1 MECSAAAAAAAAADG
16 VGTGTE
22 IGAAAGAAASKRK
35 RRTTFSMPA
44 PPALFETGISLSSG
58 SEVPRQRTRSAFER
72 TMKLRSEPGGSERAK
87 TPLLS
92 LGF

>member
-58 SEVPRQRTRSAFER
+58 SEVPRRRTRSAFER
-72 TMKLRSEPGGSERAK
+72 TMRSEPGGSERAK